1 MGRKIQVIFL
11 SFGGFLSSVERGGS
25 ETHISRYMTIGC
37 SGWLVCYGGKFL
49 LQEQIITGD
58 SLHID
63 LSGFCYSHL
72 PSSTHMWE
80 SLRCPLVR
88 HHFIWTQLEF
98 EKGNDFFC
106 LFWNVCLSLFYGC
119 ECFICMDSCTT
130 CMPSALRSHRRVS
143 APLDL

>member
-1 MGRKIQVIFL
+1 M
-11 SFGGFLSSVERGGS
+11 
-25 ETHISRYMTIGC
+25 IGC

-63 LSGFCYSHL
+63 LSGFCHSHL

-98 EKGNDFFC
+98 EKGNDFF
-106 LFWNVCLSLFYGC
+106 FVCFEMFVYLYFMGV
-119 ECFICMDSCTT
+119 
-130 CMPSALRSHRRVS
+130 SALS
-143 APLDL
+143 AWIAVPHACLVLSEAIEEYQLRWTCSYRQM